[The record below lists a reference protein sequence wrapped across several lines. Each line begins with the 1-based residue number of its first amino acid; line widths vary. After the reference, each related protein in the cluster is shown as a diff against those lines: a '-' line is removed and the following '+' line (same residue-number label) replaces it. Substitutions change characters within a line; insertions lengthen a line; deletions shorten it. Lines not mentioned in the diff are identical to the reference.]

1 MSKFPDDL
9 KYTTS
14 HEWVKVEEDGTVT
27 VGISDHA
34 QDALGDI
41 VFIDLP
47 EVDTQVIAK
56 DEVAVVESVKAA
68 SDIYAPITGE
78 IIAINETLV
87 DAPDTVNTDPYG
99 EGWFF
104 RVKPDDDNELAELLD
119 AEAYKEICDEE

>member
-1 MSKFPDDL
+1 LSKFPDDL